1 MRARRGAI
9 RPAFALTM
17 ASIVITALAVPA
29 FAAEAWGPITRVN
42 DDGTTTSQVA
52 PDIGVGPSGA
62 AIAVWQDYR
71 ASPAASPFS
80 QIDVFSSPWD
90 PGSGVWAATTRINDV
105 TTGQQYKA
113 AVAVDGSD
121 NAYAVWVDRRSG
133 RSDIYASKRAAS
145 TGTWNANVR
154 VNSTTKFDTQDY
166 PAIAVTASGDAIAL
180 WYREANHK
188 SNIWA
193 ARLPAGGST
202 WGPEIRVTSNQTTQ
216 KQGPRV
222 AVGPN
227 GTAYAVWMDPA
238 VGNADIWYST
248 LAAGSSSWS
257 TNTKISDDPGS
268 AFQGPTDIG
277 VDGAGNV
284 SAAWTDRRTSPY
296 QLRVRRLPSG
306 GSWAASLVVASD
318 GGNAPS
324 IAVRTDG
331 RAFVVW
337 HDGDAGTQYPKVWGA
352 AYDAG
357 SWSAP
362 ERIDASDPGHSASS
376 AAAAI
381 DATKVMVVWK
391 DAVPVDSGVNND
403 DILSRVG
410 TP

>member
-1 MRARRGAI
+1 MQARRGAI
-9 RPAFALTM
+9 RPALAVTM
-17 ASIVITALAVPA
+17 AGIVIAALAVPT
-29 FAAEAWGPITRVN
+29 FAAEVWGSIVRVN
-42 DDGTTTSQVA
+42 DDATNTSQVL
-52 PDIGVGPSGA
+52 PDVGVGPSGA

-71 ASPAASPFS
+71 ASPPADPFA
-80 QIDVFSSPWD
+80 QFDIFSSRWD
-90 PGSGVWAATTRINDV
+90 TGTGAWSANVRVNDAV
-105 TTGQQYKA
+105 AGQQFKP

-121 NAYAVWVDRRSG
+121 NAFAVWVDRRNG
-133 RSDIYASKRAAS
+133 RSDIFASKRSAS
-145 TGTWNANVR
+145 SGTWGSNVR
-154 VNSTTKFDTQDY
+154 VNSTTKFDTQDS
-166 PAIAVTASGDAIAL
+166 PAIAVAPNGDAIAL
-180 WYREANHK
+180 WYRAANHK

-193 ARLPAGGST
+193 SRLPAGSST

-222 AVGPN
+222 VVGPN
-227 GTAYAVWMDPA
+227 GTAYAAWMDPA
-238 VGNADIWYST
+238 VGNADIWFSS
-248 LAAGSSSWS
+248 LAAGSSTWS

-284 SAAWTDRRTSPY
+284 FVAWTDRQTSPY

-306 GSWAASLVVASD
+306 GSWAASTVIASD

-331 RAFVVW
+331 RAFLVW
-337 HDGDAGTQYPKVWGA
+337 HDGDAYEEYPRVWGS

-357 SWSAP
+357 AWSAP

-376 AAAAI
+376 AAVAI
-381 DATKVMVVWK
+381 AATKVIVVWK

>member
-1 MRARRGAI
+1 
-9 RPAFALTM
+9 M

-52 PDIGVGPSGA
+52 PDIAVGPSGA

-80 QIDVFSSPWD
+80 QIDVVSSRWD

-113 AVAVDGSD
+113 SVAVDGSD

-222 AVGPN
+222 SVGPN

-248 LAAGSSSWS
+248 LAAGSSTWS

-268 AFQGPTDIG
+268 ALPGADRHRGGWRRERLRRVDRPSYPRHTSSGSGDSRAGDRGLRAWSLPRMAAMRLRSLSGRMAERSWCGTTGTRHAVPEG
-277 VDGAGNV
+277 VGRGLRRGFVVGAG
-284 SAAWTDRRTSPY
+284 ADRR
-296 QLRVRRLPSG
+296 
-306 GSWAASLVVASD
+306 
-318 GGNAPS
+318 
-324 IAVRTDG
+324 
-331 RAFVVW
+331 
-337 HDGDAGTQYPKVWGA
+337 
-352 AYDAG
+352 
-357 SWSAP
+357 
-362 ERIDASDPGHSASS
+362 E
-376 AAAAI
+376 
-381 DATKVMVVWK
+381 
-391 DAVPVDSGVNND
+391 
-403 DILSRVG
+403 
-410 TP
+410 